1 MNGAPTPEEVREKI
15 APLDDLDRK
24 VLGGMVA
31 VWMAEPAKLRDREW
45 TAQQFV
51 HVATVA
57 HGFDAEQDLGPGQG
71 AATSEDVERVRSY
84 AQRRMDD
91 LLLVGLALFVRVA
104 TDMQAREGGFNY
116 EDAQECVRGYLGA
129 GA

>member
-1 MNGAPTPEEVREKI
+1 MNQAPTPDELREKI

-31 VWMAEPAKLRDREW
+31 VWMAEPAKIRDREW

-57 HGFDAEQDLGPGQG
+57 HGFDAEQGP
-71 AATSEDVERVRSY
+71 ASSEDVERIRGY
-84 AQRRMDD
+84 AQTRMDD
-91 LLLVGLALFVRVA
+91 VLLVGLALFVRVA

-116 EDAQECVRGYLGA
+116 EDAQECVRGYLA
-129 GA
+129 AEA

>member
-1 MNGAPTPEEVREKI
+1 MKQAPTPEEVRAQI

-31 VWMAEPAKLRDREW
+31 VWMAEPKRIRDQEW

-57 HGFDAEQDLGPGQG
+57 HGFDGEAGP
-71 AATSEDVERVRSY
+71 ASSEDVERVRGY
-84 AQRRMDD
+84 AQQRMDD
-91 LLLVGLALFVRVA
+91 VLRVGLGLFVRVA
-104 TDMQAREGGFNY
+104 TDMQARAGGFNF

-129 GA
+129 AE

>member
-1 MNGAPTPEEVREKI
+1 MKQAPTPEEVRAQI

-31 VWMAEPAKLRDREW
+31 VWMAEPKRIRDQEW

-57 HGFDAEQDLGPGQG
+57 HGFDGEDGP
-71 AATSEDVERVRSY
+71 ASSEDVERVRGY
-84 AQRRMDD
+84 AQQRMDD
-91 LLLVGLALFVRVA
+91 VLRVGLGLFVRVA
-104 TDMQAREGGFNY
+104 TDMQARAGGFNF

-129 GA
+129 GE